1 MIDAA
6 VSRGLGAALAHA
18 FAAEGAH
25 VAINYASNAEA
36 ATSLAETLRKKHGVT
51 AITVQGDAG
60 KRADIERCVSTTKTE
75 LGGLDVVIANAGWTR
90 FSKFA
95 DLDALS
101 EEEWDK
107 CWAVNVKG
115 PLALLRAAMPT
126 FDANEDGGVCLI
138 TSSVAGR
145 ILSGSSMAYSVTK
158 AAQLHL
164 MRCMAKTQG
173 KKVRVNA
180 VLPGL
185 LLTEWGLSYG
195 EEAIK
200 TITNGSALKR
210 ETDMQ
215 DCANTFV
222 MLAKNTSMTGQEVIV
237 DSGLEVAGR

>member
-1 MIDAA
+1 M
-6 VSRGLGAALAHA
+6 
-18 FAAEGAH
+18 
-25 VAINYASNAEA
+25 
-36 ATSLAETLRKKHGVT
+36 
-51 AITVQGDAG
+51 
-60 KRADIERCVSTTKTE
+60 
-75 LGGLDVVIANAGWTR
+75 IANAGWTR

-185 LLTEWGLSYG
+185 LLTEWVCCNFRD
-195 EEAIK
+195 EEMELMLYRDCR
-200 TITNGSALKR
+200 TVKR
-210 ETDMQ
+210 RSRRSRMARPSSVRPT
-215 DCANTFV
+215 CRTV
-222 MLAKNTSMTGQEVIV
+222 RIRL
-237 DSGLEVAGR
+237 